1 MLTTI
6 AQRSRF
12 IVGKVEPNVFRY
24 QVRLVS
30 SSPLTPNNNDKKK
43 NDRRELHNTSRR
55 EADAAMAATSVPRV
69 EAPTSSILSRFIIT
83 AEVAVSKIFPA
94 GFGWQTGGL
103 IASNQYGWAPDS
115 MSFAYATGIGDAI
128 GVLGG
133 HMLYYSAKKAAV
145 DGSIN
150 LTKELHTGILLGSA
164 AFCSGTIWQPCVN
177 ALQAANLDFVQVFG
191 GTWVTCGIAFY
202 TGLRVGRTILS
213 GYFQHIQEPTYAN
226 SKTDASLSAV
236 IGGAGGFFVGTDA
249 VYLPDQNFLIDVV
262 GIKEGTP
269 DLAACAIAGTST
281 AMGFSVAQ
289 TGFNFI
295 FPAGKCWND

>member
-1 MLTTI
+1 MLSTV

-12 IVGKVEPNVFRY
+12 VLGKVEPTINRY
-24 QVRLVS
+24 QVRLIT
-30 SSPLTPNNNDKKK
+30 SSPLNPNNNDKKK

-55 EADAAMAATSVPRV
+55 EADAAMAAASVTAS

-103 IASNQYGWAPDS
+103 IASNQYGLAPDS
-115 MSFAYATGIGDAI
+115 MAFAYATGFGDAV

-133 HMLYYSAKKAAV
+133 HFLYYAAKKSAV
-145 DGSIN
+145 DSSIN

-177 ALQAANLDFVQVFG
+177 TLQAANLDFAQVFA

-202 TGLRVGRTILS
+202 TGLRVSRTILS
-213 GYFQHIQEPTYAN
+213 GYLEHVEEPTYAN
-226 SKTDASLSAV
+226 SKNDASLSAA
-236 IGGAGGFFVGTDA
+236 IGGAGAFFVGTDA

-262 GIKEGTP
+262 GIKAGTP
-269 DLAACAIAGTST
+269 DLTACAIAGTST
-281 AMGFSVAQ
+281 AMGFGVAQ
-289 TGFNFI
+289 TGLNFV